1 MPYNRLQGLRGLQG
15 LSGLSEQEKEAW
27 YRNNADLLPN
37 RNKIKPA
44 AFDKIADRVY
54 RNQLFAKEFKG
65 SKDFDYEQLKGLSP
79 ETRDNLYK
87 ESLVNR
93 NFLNSFSNDE
103 DFNSLNKEL
112 DTQGKLDLLQSGY
125 IGSIERKKHLKQG
138 IKAAQKV
145 AKDFDVAMSNPFLD
159 IMGANYMQ
167 AGKAAAN
174 EYPQEVYESESNKDK
189 ELREKLYAETQK
201 RREEEN
207 SEQSNA
213 LWQQWVQEDT
223 LGKSKLS
230 QYYNAFE
237 LMASNPKISPH
248 YAAFK
253 DSNWLKDYSYTDK
266 IKDYAKYQVLK
277 AQYGEGIA
285 NRYLDRSIQNR
296 IAEAQ
301 DGKWTGNTLKGV
313 LTTAWSDL
321 GSNVALFAHA
331 GDFLNAERMG
341 IWNQGKDPDKPL
353 DKDGNIT
360 YDPKKI
366 VDYAKNDSWWTN
378 PAYWNNVYKYN
389 TFSPEE
395 IKTIEERGGIAEDTN
410 IREYGYTPDFFSWDT
425 AEEGFKQGGHVV
437 AGVVETG
444 LTGGAGKAI
453 GWGGKAIL
461 KGIGLS
467 AKAMKTASKVGAITN
482 DIMVTATTGL
492 EGSQLEAMGT
502 FDEQMQSAKEKI
514 QDQINHELKQYQ
526 DSIDYNSKE
535 ARQAING
542 YFNELKKRDQRR
554 VASVKG
560 EGVKALPLSDETLKA
575 QAKRIYESQLM
586 GQKEKELENLHK
598 KDILEASK
606 IAAQAYTANFIM
618 DYIKNIPLTTAIQ
631 KYKTAKGAM
640 RGAFDNTIDSSIAGD
655 AVTGGVMKIK
665 NWASAKEIAKG
676 FGKQIAGGFADEY
689 LDGLHA
695 SFSGGMGSMMFN
707 NYMNKNYNPEA
718 YNAAADGM
726 LGNML
731 AGVSE
736 YMNGITDRQN
746 LYEGFIGGTAPFT
759 SGVISPHVIFTAH
772 DTWNAVVKGVDGNGN
787 RLNVGERIAQIISNP
802 LLETYAE
809 LKDKDRRVNS
819 TVEAIN
825 NVVAAHKE
833 DLETASRLLYAL
845 KDNTAL
851 TTRVKISDEENAPT
865 LLDSKDA
872 KLYRAFTIMQALNTL
887 GKIEGS
893 SHAQLYNDAIN
904 TLQGLAEGT
913 LSKEAME
920 NEIDQFLAAKENKSI
935 LDLGVEKAREVAAE
949 RLQKNAQYFM
959 DMKSKMDEIQSTMDK
974 SSSMKNVDP
983 RVKQMMLYNLVA
995 QDDYKERLADIE
1007 KGLGVSQTNTQEM
1020 STPNLSVRYGT
1031 EQSRTKAIEAR
1042 ERIDK
1047 DLVKQTE
1054 EIDKKIATAD
1064 KEIERLKKS
1073 RYEKNNKEERQKEE
1087 EKLRQQ
1093 ETLKQSLQM
1102 QKEKVAE
1109 QRKKVEE
1116 EKKEIESLSKE
1127 GQEDRVLS
1135 EQEILQ
1141 LNAQDRAFMLNE
1153 ENLRNYSEKQ
1163 QAVIKHTKANLKQK
1177 DPDAL
1182 NKIQDAG
1189 TLAERVSDIREMH
1202 EKLLNNDKLAAEYLN
1217 AAEDRRTKTAIA
1229 EALQD
1234 GINTHYKNLE
1244 ESYQNREKNPE
1255 AVSKAAKATNARVL
1269 NAYIEDHPEQ
1279 KEVYQPYLD
1288 LLKYEE
1294 DIAKVIGQSEYSDEE
1309 KVNLMGSMLVMHT
1322 LSNSREEA
1330 QKFLEDVIDNSE
1342 VAAEVKEQYNSLLQK
1357 LESLGYQRDAAVL
1370 RKRQEE
1376 AEKKKK
1382 KIEEAKKAEKE
1393 AKEKADIAAE
1403 ETEISQVEG
1412 SSLEE
1417 VDLFADESDTDTT
1430 EPTNLED
1437 VDLFDEEDK
1446 VDVTDKSNKTEE
1458 ESNKEAAQKQLYN
1471 QLLENFKKIGIT
1483 LHNKAEMDAFLKEHG
1498 IDDVQTW
1505 IDNYYIEV
1513 KDKAEWSI
1521 INSNLL
1527 NRFGNNSSFGT
1538 IARTAN
1544 NWYLCDYFGEGSFK
1558 VRAIMQIDGN
1568 EDFLNEFEKY
1578 ARERNLT
1585 FRSPE
1590 DLSQSIREFAI
1601 RNGQHSNGRANV
1613 QIRRANDGNA
1623 VLDRGALDNGTY
1635 SNTEG
1640 DNGHSAGNTSDITI
1654 TIKTGYDGINNL
1666 RYADIDLSEIQ
1677 ELRISRPQK
1686 DSFDR
1691 GIHTVSKSGRNVD
1704 LVLSEPVRD
1713 EKAGTTTYTI
1723 GRKVNGGEVS
1733 NISTAGIILKKDEID
1748 WEKSS
1753 AREEA
1758 PADYDKFPIRAHKI
1772 IIADDGRIFAEDTNK
1787 NGRYTLKSNPLES
1800 TSFENNSQGEL
1811 YGFVYNG
1818 EIYLDET
1825 KLSPNAALHE
1835 YTHLWNNMIMKA
1847 KPDSDL
1853 GRLWT
1858 RGKEL
1863 MKQTSLWKQIAE
1875 DENYG
1880 KKWEKEGYSGSYL
1893 EDLIASEVHSRF
1905 VGENGERLLN
1915 DLAKEK
1921 GAEGIIGKLKQWISD
1936 VWKGL
1941 AKTFGVWTDE
1951 QLNKLTLKDWNH
1963 LVVRDFVEGV
1973 NPNKVTLQRETEQKT
1988 STTQSTILWDRTTK
2002 ETYFRNN
2009 KQGSNMSFFNEES
2022 SSKEEESKFRVRK
2035 NGNTGEFIPVDFMQI
2050 KSSDNA
2056 RSAVKISEGSVSWT
2070 EAQGYELVSP
2080 GKIHQE
2086 KINGSKIWVIDKP
2099 AEIRLIKEQEVR
2111 LTSFNPNAVEQE
2123 TKDSFTTDY
2132 QFDKEM
2138 SAYGIKGKLSKVV
2151 NGTAIYV
2158 DDNNQPVILLSA
2170 KGDHTFIGIFRESG
2184 SNRWSIKMENPTKDK
2199 DFKKMIASVMTQL
2212 PAYSEVYERTSISV
2226 DGLRVFAQ
2234 QLQHGFVVGND
2245 TYETSLNGADLANT
2259 FNLSQ
2264 QEREDMSPVYA
2275 QEKDLESIRKILRP
2289 YLEKFGVKDVSKA
2302 VFINNEGKIRLRLPV
2317 LVKSSNSSIE
2327 NQTQQSEE
2335 AQESTETPTSENSN
2349 LIEDG
2354 DEVYAKS
2361 SNLEEQAKEAE
2372 ENNVSMSQTLPINNQ
2387 AGVVENMEKNIPATL
2402 SGNAMSEYMAE
2413 PLVMDGELVHKRG
2426 KNPNDHMNQF
2436 YNWMA
2441 AAGVKLQNIIDD
2453 ELHEILKNNPHAKI
2467 KFMAVRPEYN
2477 ATNDAALKTDLLLV
2491 LDYDDSKNKGITR
2504 IHNTDNGGVIESNG
2518 KKYLIIGVAGY
2529 GSLRNKTK
2537 QALYNNLF
2545 GNNPNSSTG
2554 YGLIKRGMKSFFD
2567 THPSDRFYV
2576 NDDITTEIVPQSLIP
2591 GYRVRKLE
2599 TDEEPQF
2606 RKVSELLSDEER
2618 NPSGIKFEELYWGIQ
2633 EGGGFKVV
2641 GEVKEDEI
2649 MPPRNISRNVG
2660 SAFVLIPAGNGK
2672 WLPAYLKPLFYK
2684 EMQDGVLKTKVENLI
2699 QQVVAPSYNDRLIA
2713 VSALSQI
2720 FHFDKTGDTI
2730 LLRKKSAVVSL
2741 VKDGIIFKTF
2751 TLDSNFNR
2759 QEFMEAIETM
2769 NPRVN
2774 VTLSGLGKKET
2785 VKEYNEAGALMTDLA
2800 KFGTAGSSFDIF
2812 AVNES
2817 GEMIEPVGSS
2827 ESQAT
2832 RTSNNSELKNNNR
2845 TQVIHNG
2852 RIYREAD
2859 GIYYIGK
2866 TAVTDE
2872 GLKKQLDY
2880 LKKIIKEELLPS
2892 SAEGIY
2898 DYYTLSASRENPLI
2912 IKVNRSTKEVEEL
2925 SAEESKKRLQKKW
2938 EEEDIRER
2946 ATAASNKLAEEEHN
2960 PDKAEATNLEDV
2972 DLGLDLEDGIEIEV
2986 NREENGEGSKDGEM
3000 VKKDEKIETRKKEK
3014 EDRNERV
3021 DNKDEM
3027 STRKIQKK
3035 NQGGKTISFSTLIK
3049 DKKWML
3055 PVLQVIQK
3063 KWKDVP
3069 KDFSKMQDFL
3079 RSKGIEVDSIPS
3091 NAEDIQTWIK
3101 TIEECR

>member
-65 SKDFDYEQLKGLSP
+65 SKDFNYEQLKGLSP

-87 ESLVNR
+87 ESLVSR

-112 DTQGKLDLLQSGY
+112 DTQGKLDLLQSDY

-213 LWQQWVQEDT
+213 LWQQWVQEDKM
-223 LGKSKLS
+223 GKSKLS

-395 IKTIEERGGIAEDTN
+395 IKIIEERGGIAEDVN

-453 GWGGKAIL
+453 GLGGKAIL

-586 GQKEKELENLHK
+586 GQKEKELETLHK
-598 KDILEASK
+598 KDMLEASK

-631 KYKTAKGAM
+631 KYKIAKGCM
-640 RGAFDNTIDSSIAGD
+640 REAFDNTIDRSIAGN
-655 AVTGGVMKIK
+655 AVTGGVRKAK

-695 SFSGGMGSMMFN
+695 SFSGGMGSRMFN

-736 YMNGITDRQN
+736 YMNGITSRQN
-746 LYEGFIGGTAPFT
+746 LYEGFIGGAAPFT

-787 RLNVGERIAQIISNP
+787 RLNVGERMAQIISNP

-935 LDLGVEKAREVAAE
+935 LDLGAEKAREVVAE

-1020 STPNLSVRYGT
+1020 STPNLSIRYGT

-1163 QAVIKHTKANLKQK
+1163 QAVINHTKANLKQK

-1403 ETEISQVEG
+1403 EAKIEQVEG

-1417 VDLFADESDTDTT
+1417 VDLFEDEETPDST

-1446 VDVTDKSNKTEE
+1446 VDVTDKSN
-1458 ESNKEAAQKQLYN
+1458 
-1471 QLLENFKKIGIT
+1471 
-1483 LHNKAEMDAFLKEHG
+1483 
-1498 IDDVQTW
+1498 
-1505 IDNYYIEV
+1505 
-1513 KDKAEWSI
+1513 
-1521 INSNLL
+1521 
-1527 NRFGNNSSFGT
+1527 
-1538 IARTAN
+1538 
-1544 NWYLCDYFGEGSFK
+1544 
-1558 VRAIMQIDGN
+1558 
-1568 EDFLNEFEKY
+1568 
-1578 ARERNLT
+1578 
-1585 FRSPE
+1585 
-1590 DLSQSIREFAI
+1590 
-1601 RNGQHSNGRANV
+1601 
-1613 QIRRANDGNA
+1613 
-1623 VLDRGALDNGTY
+1623 
-1635 SNTEG
+1635 
-1640 DNGHSAGNTSDITI
+1640 
-1654 TIKTGYDGINNL
+1654 
-1666 RYADIDLSEIQ
+1666 
-1677 ELRISRPQK
+1677 
-1686 DSFDR
+1686 
-1691 GIHTVSKSGRNVD
+1691 
-1704 LVLSEPVRD
+1704 
-1713 EKAGTTTYTI
+1713 
-1723 GRKVNGGEVS
+1723 
-1733 NISTAGIILKKDEID
+1733 
-1748 WEKSS
+1748 
-1753 AREEA
+1753 
-1758 PADYDKFPIRAHKI
+1758 
-1772 IIADDGRIFAEDTNK
+1772 
-1787 NGRYTLKSNPLES
+1787 
-1800 TSFENNSQGEL
+1800 
-1811 YGFVYNG
+1811 
-1818 EIYLDET
+1818 
-1825 KLSPNAALHE
+1825 
-1835 YTHLWNNMIMKA
+1835 
-1847 KPDSDL
+1847 
-1853 GRLWT
+1853 
-1858 RGKEL
+1858 
-1863 MKQTSLWKQIAE
+1863 
-1875 DENYG
+1875 
-1880 KKWEKEGYSGSYL
+1880 
-1893 EDLIASEVHSRF
+1893 
-1905 VGENGERLLN
+1905 
-1915 DLAKEK
+1915 
-1921 GAEGIIGKLKQWISD
+1921 
-1936 VWKGL
+1936 
-1941 AKTFGVWTDE
+1941 
-1951 QLNKLTLKDWNH
+1951 
-1963 LVVRDFVEGV
+1963 
-1973 NPNKVTLQRETEQKT
+1973 
-1988 STTQSTILWDRTTK
+1988 TILWDRTTK

-2022 SSKEEESKFRVRK
+2022 SSKEEESKFRVHK

-2056 RSAVKISEGSVSWT
+2056 GSAVKISEGSVSWT

-2086 KINGSKIWVIDKP
+2086 KLNGSKIWVIDKP

-2111 LTSFNPNAVEQE
+2111 LTSFNPNAVGQE

-2158 DDNNQPVILLSA
+2158 DNNNQPVILLSA

-2212 PAYSEVYERTSISV
+2212 PAYSEVYERTSISI

-2275 QEKDLESIRKILRP
+2275 QEKDLESIRKTLRP
-2289 YLEKFGVKDVSKA
+2289 YLEKFGVKDISKA
-2302 VFINNEGKIRLRLPV
+2302 VFINNEGKVRLRLPV
-2317 LVKSSNSSIE
+2317 LVKNSNISNES
-2327 NQTQQSEE
+2327 QTQQSKESK
-2335 AQESTETPTSENSN
+2335 ESTETPTSENSN

-2426 KNPNDHMNQF
+2426 RNPNDHMNQF

-2453 ELHEILKNNPHAKI
+2453 ELHKILKNNPHARV